1 MDFARYDTILVYIR
15 YHTLKDQDFNTN
27 WLVDLNSNEL
37 EEIIYTLK
45 ASGYITVKK
54 LSDNSFRCRLTPEGM
69 KFCQNG
75 GFSKVEKEKKKLLIR
90 RIVWLITA
98 LASLAT
104 IASFIS
110 QLL

>member
-54 LSDNSFRCRLTPEGM
+54 
-69 KFCQNG
+69 
-75 GFSKVEKEKKKLLIR
+75 
-90 RIVWLITA
+90 
-98 LASLAT
+98 
-104 IASFIS
+104 
-110 QLL
+110 